1 MQIARTR
8 TPVQPLRIAFFADAQ
23 GCINVNFKEAT
34 NFVANLITRSPI
46 GRDGGHKSDDS
57 IAGQ

>member
-8 TPVQPLRIAFFADAQ
+8 SPVQPLRIAFFADAQ
-23 GCINVNFKEAT
+23 GCIHVNFKEAT